1 MIAVV
6 DNSPVSHESIV
17 AFCRRWKVSRF
28 SLFGSILT
36 DSYSPQSDIDV
47 LITLCE
53 DAGLSLWDW
62 IEMRD
67 ELQQLFGRPVDLIE
81 ESGLR
86 NPFRRYEILRTRKVI
101 YAG

>member
-1 MIAVV
+1 MSAVV
-6 DNSPVSHESIV
+6 DHSPVSHESIA

-28 SLFGSILT
+28 SLFASILT
-36 DSYSPQSDIDV
+36 NDFTPRSDVDV
-47 LITLCE
+47 LVTLRD

-67 ELQQLFGRPVDLIE
+67 ELEQLFGRRVDLID

-86 NPFRRYEILRTRKVI
+86 NPFRRHEILRTRKVI
-101 YAG
+101 FAG